1 MDYGRCIVCGRR
13 VKNRVIHRGYEFY
26 ICPRHLKGMSKRE
39 LSKYLDSLVK
49 RDKSSR
55 ELYDE
60 VLKYLSII
68 DGKITTL
75 SDKLDGWMNVFSQ
88 KRLDEYKSYK
98 DYQKIISILQE
109 ISSKLDSLSRSNVDE
124 DSDELRFLNSL
135 RREYE
140 ELHYEVK
147 DGLIT
152 LYLERNID
160 RNRFRELNKKLLDRG
175 YVYNKKMFKWIKTL
189 K

>member
-13 VKNRVIHRGYEFY
+13 VKNKVIHRGYEFY
-26 ICPRHLKGMSKRE
+26 ICPRHVKGTSRKE
-39 LSKYLDSLVK
+39 LSKYLDNLVK
-49 RDKSSR
+49 RDKSSK

-88 KRLDEYKSYK
+88 RRLDEYKSYK
-98 DYQKIISILQE
+98 DYQKIISIPQE
-109 ISSKLDSLSRSNVDE
+109 ISSKLDNLLNVDE
-124 DSDELRFLNSL
+124 DYDELRFLNKL
-135 RREYE
+135 RRKYE

-147 DGLIT
+147 DRLIT

-175 YVYNKKMFKWIKTL
+175 YIYNKKVFKWIKTL